1 MVQLRVRHRLRFGGR
16 DEWNVFVAPYQTGAT
31 MSATTT
37 MRTVALAAAAA
48 DAAVSHEERQVL
60 AIDVLSCA
68 SCATHPDAERVQGA
82 EDLGHH
88 VVRAM
93 LRTE

>member
-1 MVQLRVRHRLRFGGR
+1 
-16 DEWNVFVAPYQTGAT
+16 VFVAPYQTGAT

-37 MRTVALAAAAA
+37 MRTVAFAAAAA

-60 AIDVLSCA
+60 ATDVLSCA

-82 EDLGHH
+82 EDLGRH